1 MWKSPSNTPHSKR
14 TKKSVVWREFYCITN
29 PDPRISSTF
38 SATIYRISLSLLH
51 RNTWHSA
58 CNRAGHYSIAWAARL
73 RAPRSDWRPRRFQGR
88 PVRKELEDGTIASH
102 SAKAII
108 AICWLSHQD
117 SRWRDT
123 VIVSEFTMLRQEP
136 KHLGGREYLQ
146 LAHVLKNYDKER
158 SVRKYCSAQQ

>member
-1 MWKSPSNTPHSKR
+1 MQQYTEYHYLCYIEIPDILHVIGRDIIRLHELHDEEHLGQTED
-14 TKKSVVWREFYCITN
+14 REDFKVN
-29 PDPRISSTF
+29 
-38 SATIYRISLSLLH
+38 
-51 RNTWHSA
+51 
-58 CNRAGHYSIAWAARL
+58 
-73 RAPRSDWRPRRFQGR
+73 

-117 SRWRDT
+117 SRWRDM

-136 KHLGGREYLQ
+136 KHIGGREYLQ

-158 SVRKYCSAQQ
+158 AVRKY